1 MKEVLRFWLQLGDP
15 RQQAEMAGR
24 KGPNLQSKEIQRRD
38 STVANCIYVRTYI
51 YIYIYIYVCIYI
63 CMYIYIYVCIRYVS
77 RHIHYTL
84 YIIHIHMRI
93 RIQIHIHIHICRIF
107 SLADYL
113 CDLLRLEVFVLMQ
126 CHSSWR
132 ILNYTT
138 RCSKLSNIFLE
149 KTLFTPVSRNSKCG
163 QVGLHQNFKYC
174 SETFEENIQI

>member
-51 YIYIYIYVCIYI
+51 YIHIYVCIYI
-63 CMYIYIYVCIRYVS
+63 YMYVHIYICIRYIS

-84 YIIHIHMRI
+84 YIIHYTLYIYTCVYVYKYI
-93 RIQIHIHIHICRIF
+93 YKYIHIHIHICRIF

-138 RCSKLSNIFLE
+138 RCSKLSNIFFGKDVIYTCE
-149 KTLFTPVSRNSKCG
+149 
-163 QVGLHQNFKYC
+163 
-174 SETFEENIQI
+174 

>member
-1 MKEVLRFWLQLGDP
+1 M
-15 RQQAEMAGR
+15 
-24 KGPNLQSKEIQRRD
+24 
-38 STVANCIYVRTYI
+38 CIYIYVCT
-51 YIYIYIYVCIYI
+51 YIYIYIYVCMYVYGIYLDIYI
-63 CMYIYIYVCIRYVS
+63 
-77 RHIHYTL
+77 IHYTL
-84 YIIHIHMRI
+84 YIIHYTLYIYTCVYVYKYI
-93 RIQIHIHIHICRIF
+93 YKYIHIHIHICRIF

-138 RCSKLSNIFLE
+138 RCRKLSKICLE